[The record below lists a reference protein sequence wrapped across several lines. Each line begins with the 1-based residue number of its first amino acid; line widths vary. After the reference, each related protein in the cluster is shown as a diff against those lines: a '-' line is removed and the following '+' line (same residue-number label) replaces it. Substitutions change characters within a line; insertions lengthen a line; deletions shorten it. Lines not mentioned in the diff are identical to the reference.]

1 MDRQA
6 VQERFGIL
14 GSSPGIHHVIDRL
27 RQVARTDIT
36 VLIEGESGTGKELV
50 AQAIHG
56 ISHRRH
62 RPIKIINTG
71 AIPEGL
77 IESELFGAEKGA
89 YTGATERRTGLFEE
103 ADGGSVFLDEIGE
116 MPAAAQVRLLRVLE
130 SGMFNRVGSSK
141 LQRTDTRVIAATN
154 KNLGQEVTA
163 GRFREDLYYRLS
175 TVIIRIPPL
184 RERQEDIL
192 PIFDHFLYALSN
204 KYDARRRQLTP
215 EAQRLMQSY
224 NWPGNVREL
233 RNVAEQVVVLHRGAS
248 VDAESIRPFM
258 RGVSANSAASTALM
272 KVPPKTHADSSQ
284 ELALIYGALLD
295 IRLGLQNLRREVHD
309 LADRPAEGGSSLSYP
324 AISYKED
331 ASPVALLEKPSDRRE
346 EAPMPEYSFEVE
358 TPVAPTKKENPA
370 QEDELPTL
378 EIAERELI
386 KRALLLHKGN
396 RIAAAKALGISARTL
411 YRKLKTLNEE
421 TG

>member
-50 AQAIHG
+50 AHAIHG
-56 ISHRRH
+56 ISLRRH

-77 IESELFGAEKGA
+77 IEAELFGAEKGA

-141 LQRTDTRVIAATN
+141 PQQTDTRVIAATN
-154 KNLGQEVTA
+154 KNLGQEVAA

-175 TVIIRIPPL
+175 TVLIRIPPL

-192 PIFDHFLYALSN
+192 PILDSFLFTLARKYNSPKRELSPE
-204 KYDARRRQLTP
+204 ARR
-215 EAQRLMQSY
+215 LMLSY

-233 RNVAEQVVVLHRGAS
+233 RNVAEQVVVLHRGKT
-248 VDAESIRPFM
+248 VEAEAIRPFM
-258 RGVSANSAASTALM
+258 RGVTSGSSSSTALM
-272 KVPPKTHADSSQ
+272 KLPSKAQTDSAQ

-295 IRLGLQNLRREVHD
+295 IRLGLQELRREVHEM
-309 LADRPAEGGSSLSYP
+309 ANHREEGDLSYRS
-324 AISYKED
+324 ISYKD
-331 ASPVALLEKPSDRRE
+331 
-346 EAPMPEYSFEVE
+346 E
-358 TPVAPTKKENPA
+358 TPVAYLGKGSDVNRKPTVPQVAVEVVPRTSA
-370 QEDELPTL
+370 DEEEDELPTL
-378 EIAERELI
+378 EEAERDLI
-386 KRALLLHKGN
+386 LRALQKHGGN
-396 RIAAAKALGISARTL
+396 RKATAAVLGISPRTL
-411 YRKLKTLNEE
+411 YRKLSDIDADED
-421 TG
+421 

>member
-14 GSSPGIHHVIDRL
+14 GSSPGIHQVIDRI

-50 AQAIHG
+50 AHAIHG
-56 ISHRRH
+56 ISMRRH
-62 RPIKIINTG
+62 KPIKIINTG

-103 ADGGSVFLDEIGE
+103 ADGGTVFLDEIGE

-154 KNLGQEVTA
+154 KNLGQEVTG

-184 RERQEDIL
+184 RNRQEDIQ
-192 PIFDHFLYALSN
+192 PIFDSFLFALAR
-204 KYDARRRQLTP
+204 KYNSPLRQLTP
-215 EAQRLMQSY
+215 EALRLMQSY

-233 RNVAEQVVVLHRGAS
+233 RNVAEQVVVLHRGKS
-248 VDAESIRPFM
+248 VDADALRPFL
-258 RGVSANSAASTALM
+258 RGVTANSASSRALM
-272 KVPPKTHADSSQ
+272 KVPPKSQ
-284 ELALIYGALLD
+284 AEKSRELALIYGALLE
-295 IRLGLQNLRREVHD
+295 IRLGLQELRREVHK
-309 LADRPAEGGSSLSYP
+309 LAEQPEEPATSVPYR
-324 AISYKED
+324 AITYEN
-331 ASPVALLEKPSDRRE
+331 
-346 EAPMPEYSFEVE
+346 E
-358 TPVAPTKKENPA
+358 TPVAYL
-370 QEDELPTL
+370 EDGKDDHDVEPGTDYTFEIEAPVSPDASESDAEADLPTL
-378 EIAERELI
+378 ELAERELI
-386 KRALLLHKGN
+386 KRALQLHGGN
-396 RIAAAKALGISARTL
+396 RKATAEALGISARTL
-411 YRKLKTLNEE
+411 YRKLKDLNGDED
-421 TG
+421 

>member
-56 ISHRRH
+56 ISLRRH

-89 YTGATERRTGLFEE
+89 YTGATDRRTGLFEE

-130 SGMFNRVGSSK
+130 SGMFNRVGSST

-184 RERQEDIL
+184 RERREDIL
-192 PIFDHFLYALSN
+192 PILDSFLYTLAQ
-204 KYDARRRQLTP
+204 KYDSPKRQLTA
-215 EAQRLMQSY
+215 EAQDLLQSY

-233 RNVAEQVVVLHRGAS
+233 RNVAEQVVVLHRGRS
-248 VDAESIRPFM
+248 VDAEAVRPFL
-258 RGVSANSAASTALM
+258 RGVTASGSSSTALM
-272 KVPPKTHADSSQ
+272 KVPSKTSADSAQ
-284 ELALIYGALLD
+284 EMALIYGALLD
-295 IRLGLQNLRREVHD
+295 IRLGLQNLRREVHE
-309 LADRPAEGGSSLSYP
+309 LTNRGEDRSAPLPYP
-324 AISYKED
+324 SITYKD
-331 ASPVALLEKPSDRRE
+331 DTPVAYLDKPSDQPKAPPVSELSYEVVKRE
-346 EAPMPEYSFEVE
+346 EAP
-358 TPVAPTKKENPA
+358 AA
-370 QEDELPTL
+370 EDELPTL
-378 EIAERELI
+378 EASERDLI
-386 KRALLLHKGN
+386 MRALRLHDGN
-396 RIAAAKALGISARTL
+396 RKATAEALGISPRTL
-411 YRKLKTLNEE
+411 YRKLKDLNEE
-421 TG
+421 SR

>member
-50 AQAIHG
+50 AHAIHG
-56 ISHRRH
+56 ISMRRH

-154 KNLGQEVTA
+154 KNLGQEVA
-163 GRFREDLYYRLS
+163 ARRFREDLYYRLS
-175 TVIIRIPPL
+175 TVLIRIPPL

-192 PIFDHFLYALSN
+192 PILDSFLYTLAQ
-204 KYDARRRQLTP
+204 KYNSPKRQLSP
-215 EAQRLMQSY
+215 EAQRLMLSY

-233 RNVAEQVVVLHRGAS
+233 RNVAEQVVVLHRGKT
-248 VDAESIRPFM
+248 VDADAVRPFM
-258 RGVSANSAASTALM
+258 RGVTSGSSASTALM
-272 KVPPKTHADSSQ
+272 KVPAKGPTDSSQ

-295 IRLGLQNLRREVHD
+295 IRLGLRDLRREVHE
-309 LADRPAEGGSSLSYP
+309 LAHRRERADLSYP
-324 AISYKED
+324 SISYKD
-331 ASPVALLEKPSDRRE
+331 
-346 EAPMPEYSFEVE
+346 E
-358 TPVAPTKKENPA
+358 TPVAYLGKGSDDN
-370 QEDELPTL
+370 QETPVPQVSVEVVPRTGSAPDDEEELPTL
-378 EIAERELI
+378 EAAERKLI
-386 KRALLLHKGN
+386 LRALRKHGGN
-396 RIAAAKALGISARTL
+396 RRATAAVLGISPRTL
-411 YRKLKTLNEE
+411 YRKLSDIDVDKS
-421 TG
+421 